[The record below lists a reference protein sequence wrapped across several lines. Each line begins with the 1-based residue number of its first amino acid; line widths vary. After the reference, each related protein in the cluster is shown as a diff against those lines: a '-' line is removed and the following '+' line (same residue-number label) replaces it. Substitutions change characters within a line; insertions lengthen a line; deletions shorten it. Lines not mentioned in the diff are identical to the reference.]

1 MLTAISPID
10 GRYSEKLRNLS
21 DYFSEYALIKKRVY
35 VEIKYLKELGKGDF
49 LKIYDN
55 FDIKEAKKVKKIE
68 EKTNHDV
75 KAVEYYIK
83 EKVPEN
89 IREFVHYGLTSEDIN
104 NLAYGLLI
112 KEFFVKEYANKIE
125 SILKKLKELSV
136 ENKSVAML
144 ARTHGQPASPTTLG
158 KEFFVFHERLRKQ
171 FEKIRDIK
179 LTGKLNGATG
189 NYNAL
194 AFSEPEKD
202 WISFSKK
209 FILDLGLEP
218 NLITTQIESKDTLV
232 ELFQAVKRI
241 NNIILNLDRDMWLYI
256 SQDYFS
262 LKKKDSEVGSSTMPH
277 KINPIDFENSEGN
290 IKLANSLFTGFEEL
304 QISRM
309 QRDLSDSTIMRNI
322 GVAFSHSMLGYDSAL
337 AGLHKVKPKKE
348 IIDMDLKK
356 HPEVLTEAIQ
366 IILRKHKIRDAYE
379 KLKELSRGKNLSLD
393 DLRNFIKKLDI
404 DKKDKE
410 RLLNLYPN
418 DYTCL
423 ADKLTM

>member
-1 MLTAISPID
+1 M
-10 GRYSEKLRNLS
+10 
-21 DYFSEYALIKKRVY
+21 
-35 VEIKYLKELGKGDF
+35 
-49 LKIYDN
+49 
-55 FDIKEAKKVKKIE
+55 
-68 EKTNHDV
+68 
-75 KAVEYYIK
+75 
-83 EKVPEN
+83 
-89 IREFVHYGLTSEDIN
+89 
-104 NLAYGLLI
+104 
-112 KEFFVKEYANKIE
+112 
-125 SILKKLKELSV
+125 
-136 ENKSVAML
+136 
-144 ARTHGQPASPTTLG
+144 
-158 KEFFVFHERLRKQ
+158 
-171 FEKIRDIK
+171 
-179 LTGKLNGATG
+179 
-189 NYNAL
+189 
-194 AFSEPEKD
+194 
-202 WISFSKK
+202 
-209 FILDLGLEP
+209 GLEP

-418 DYTCL
+418 DYTGL

>member
-1 MLTAISPID
+1 
-10 GRYSEKLRNLS
+10 
-21 DYFSEYALIKKRVY
+21 
-35 VEIKYLKELGKGDF
+35 
-49 LKIYDN
+49 
-55 FDIKEAKKVKKIE
+55 
-68 EKTNHDV
+68 
-75 KAVEYYIK
+75 
-83 EKVPEN
+83 
-89 IREFVHYGLTSEDIN
+89 
-104 NLAYGLLI
+104 
-112 KEFFVKEYANKIE
+112 
-125 SILKKLKELSV
+125 
-136 ENKSVAML
+136 ML

-418 DYTCL
+418 DYTGL